1 MANLPSPIV
10 DINYAPAARQC
21 VSLMMKRDDLIH
33 AHIMGN
39 KWRKLKY
46 NLEKASRLDSKT
58 LLTFGG
64 AFSNHIAATAAAAQE
79 YGFKSIGIIRGEEL
93 NKNSN
98 PTLQKAAEN
107 GMQFEFV
114 GRKTF
119 RDLKKD
125 LISVAETHPDAY
137 VLPEGGTNP
146 LAIKGASEIV
156 AEIDLDYDFIV
167 CPVGTGGTMAGIL
180 KALPSEKNVIG
191 ISSLK
196 GSWIQQ
202 DFQEL
207 IDQNEI
213 KKSNWEIVEDYHFG
227 GYGKTE
233 DALINFINHFKNEYK
248 IQLDP
253 IYTGKMMFGVYDL
266 IEKGFFPPKS
276 KIVVLHT
283 GGLQGIAGFNFKKGN
298 VIL

>member
-1 MANLPSPIV
+1 MVTIPSPIV
-10 DINYAPAARQC
+10 QLKIPEADEKKVA
-21 VSLMMKRDDLIH
+21 VMMKRDDLIH
-33 AHIMGN
+33 PEIMGN

-46 NLEKASRLDSKT
+46 NLDEAKKLGKQT

-64 AFSNHIAATAAAAQE
+64 AFSNHIAATAAAGRE
-79 YGFKSIGIIRGEEL
+79 YGFHSIGIIRGDEL
-93 NKNSN
+93 NENSN

-114 GRKTF
+114 SRESF
-119 RDLKKD
+119 RELKND
-125 LISVAETHPDAY
+125 LIAVQEAHPDAY
-137 VLPEGGTNP
+137 ILPEGGTNP
-146 LAIKGASEIV
+146 LAIKGAAEIV
-156 AEIDLDYDFIV
+156 TEIDVKYDFIV

-180 KALPSEKNVIG
+180 NALPSEKKVIG

-196 GSWIQQ
+196 GAWIQGE
-202 DFQEL
+202 FQEL
-207 IDQNEI
+207 LHQNQI
-213 KKSNWEIVEDYHFG
+213 KKKNWEMLEGYHFG
-227 GYGKTE
+227 GYGKT
-233 DALINFINHFKNEYK
+233 DDTLINFINHFQNAHK

-266 IEKGFFPPKS
+266 IKKGFFPSKS
-276 KIVVLHT
+276 KIMVLHT